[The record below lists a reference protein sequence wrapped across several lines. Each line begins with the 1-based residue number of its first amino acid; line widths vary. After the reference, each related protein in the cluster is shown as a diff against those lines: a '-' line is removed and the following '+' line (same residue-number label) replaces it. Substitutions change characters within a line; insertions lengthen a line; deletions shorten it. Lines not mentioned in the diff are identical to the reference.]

1 MAIVAYIAGWLV
13 REGEREMNVDRE
25 RRG

>member
-13 REGEREMNVDRE
+13 REEEREMNVDRE